1 MPMSTIYGVIC
12 IWSIRSIAFLVWP
25 IYTGFWNGK
34 DTKGERRM
42 EGKRKWLWGIAYL
55 ASILL
60 GNIVVNEFGIVTM
73 AGLTFPAGVVF
84 VGLTFSFRDFVQR
97 YWGDWPTWI
106 WMALASIITVFFNLD
121 LAIASFTAFLIS
133 ESVDWFV
140 YKVSGLP
147 FYKRIYVSN
156 LFSCPL
162 DSIVF
167 VALAFGWVWPAMWG
181 QAIIK
186 YASGL
191 LVLPFVWPR
200 KERK

>member
-1 MPMSTIYGVIC
+1 
-12 IWSIRSIAFLVWP
+12 
-25 IYTGFWNGK
+25 
-34 DTKGERRM
+34 M

-140 YKVSGLP
+140 YKMSGLP

-167 VALAFGWVWPAMWG
+167 VSLAFGWIWPAMWG